1 MTRRPI
7 GGLEAAV
14 MHVLWSSDAPCST
27 RAVLE
32 EIDSDLAY
40 TTVMTV
46 LNRLHGKGRVVRE
59 LSGRTFLYSPV
70 MTEAEAA
77 AAAMLEALNGATDA
91 STVLQHFAA
100 GLRNPEVAVL
110 RQALG

>member
-27 RAVLE
+27 RDVLE

-59 LSGRTFLYSPV
+59 ISGRTFLYSPV

-100 GLRNPEVAVL
+100 GLRNPEAAVL